1 METLK
6 EKYIVDNKNRKV
18 AVQLDIKIFK
28 KIEDI
33 LENYALYQLMSDDE
47 GDDNLNLE
55 QEKSWFEHS
64 HRKGI

>member
-55 QEKSWFEHS
+55 QEKS
-64 HRKGI
+64 